1 MIRIRLP
8 MKCNALRNHAGDT
21 QRLRQIFFFLRK
33 ALLQE
38 FLFAAVTMKIHDVS
52 QSS

>member
-8 MKCNALRNHAGDT
+8 MKCNVLRNHAGDT
-21 QRLRQIFFFLRK
+21 QRLRQICFLRK